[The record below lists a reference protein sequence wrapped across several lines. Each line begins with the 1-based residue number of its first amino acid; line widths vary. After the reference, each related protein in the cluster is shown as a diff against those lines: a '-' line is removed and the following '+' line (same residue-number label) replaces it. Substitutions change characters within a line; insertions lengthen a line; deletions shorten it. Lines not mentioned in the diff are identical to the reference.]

1 MQKAELLISKG
12 VLFFEGFCLQA
23 THTLT
28 RQLRFNATVSF
39 AAGGKPLEDSSHNGS
54 TLADTSLVLG
64 DQPLEQ
70 PSMGQCFGA
79 LPGTITLNR
88 YINANSGPRH
98 QEPLTKYGILP
109 RATDNLLVL
118 QRLHY
123 LMTNCWDKDVSDRK
137 ILTDLTETLIE
148 GLDRDRRGTSVHA
161 SCL

>member
-12 VLFFEGFCLQA
+12 VLFFEGFYLQA
-23 THTLT
+23 NHTLT
-28 RQLRFNATVSF
+28 RRPRFYATVSF
-39 AAGGKPLEDSSHNGS
+39 TAGAKSLEDSSQHGT

-70 PSMGQCFGA
+70 PSMEQCFGA

-88 YINANSGPRH
+88 YINAISGFRH
-98 QEPLTKYGILP
+98 QEPLRRYGIQP

-118 QRLHY
+118 KRLHY
-123 LMTNCWDKDVSDRK
+123 LMANGWDKDVSHRQS
-137 ILTDLTETLIE
+137 LTDLTETLTE
-148 GLDRDRRGTSVHA
+148 GLDRDRRGIFVHA